1 MAWPSRPPPTLR
13 PICVRLTTPTYLTVH
28 KLQIA
33 SLPLSRPRWLIFQW
47 LESNFLH
54 KMKIMKGSYQK
65 ISFHS
70 TWKKTFSKL
79 RICKMPPTLMVSTM
93 RPVHRV
99 IPLPPSLDVIYLRPL
114 NLISIFLCGNARI
127 WKNIKSQWIWAFSA
141 LRAENCTHFLGG
153 WGRSDPPRTTK
164 G

>member
-99 IPLPPSLDVIYLRPL
+99 IPLPPSLDVIYLRPPKIEHSYFTYL
-114 NLISIFLCGNARI
+114 SVPLKNGKIAIKSNLIHLETSYEAVFHYP
-127 WKNIKSQWIWAFSA
+127 
-141 LRAENCTHFLGG
+141 T
-153 WGRSDPPRTTK
+153 PV
-164 G
+164 